1 MKKLIAATVL
11 VAAAGLVGGLTPA
24 TATAVS
30 GSAAQEQSVRN
41 GPSNV
46 HWTSCASATLQKRNA
61 QCAMVDVPLD
71 YSHPSGRKISLAISR
86 IKHTVR
92 DSKYQG
98 VMLVNPGGPG
108 GSGLIYSIL
117 GEFVPN
123 GAGSYYDWIGF
134 DPRGVGSS
142 RPAVSCDPKYF
153 GFHRPSY
160 VPTSRSIQRRWL
172 AKVKDYVED
181 CGERNGPILQHLTT
195 IDSAKDVDS
204 IRKALGAK
212 QINYYGFSYGTYL
225 GQVYGTLFGHRV
237 RRMVLDSSVNPE
249 RIWYLANLDQDIAF
263 NRNINIWF
271 GWVARYNSVYH
282 LGKTERAVR
291 DLWYSTLRRLGQHP
305 ADGKIG
311 ASEWTD
317 IFLLA
322 GYSQATWTDLADTF
336 AGYIHKHNVA
346 SLEQHYLDVNGYGND
361 NGYAVY
367 LGVECTDVQW
377 PRSWS
382 KWQRDNWKTYA
393 KAPFET
399 WGNAWFNAPCLY
411 WPAKAHKPIEI
422 DGEDVQSVLL
432 IDETLDAATPYSGSL
447 EVRERFPHSS
457 LIAVPGGTTHANSL
471 AGNACLDDQI
481 AAYLAHGTLP
491 RRVSGDRA
499 DTTCAPLPRP
509 VPAGATAPAAVA
521 DHGNSLTLIGRTALS
536 PAAFMAFA
544 RP

>member
-1 MKKLIAATVL
+1 MRKLIAGTAL
-11 VAAAGLVGGLTPA
+11 VAAAGLVGGMTPA

-30 GSAAQEQSVRN
+30 GSAQVQAVQN
-41 GPSNV
+41 GPSSV
-46 HWTSCASATLQKRNA
+46 HWTSCASTTLQKRNA
-61 QCAMVDVPLD
+61 QCAMVEVPLD
-71 YSHPSGRKISLAISR
+71 YSHPSGQRIQLAISR
-86 IKHTVR
+86 VKHTVSA
-92 DSKYQG
+92 SKYQG

-108 GSGLIYSIL
+108 GSGLTLSIL

-142 RPAVSCDPKYF
+142 KPAVSCDPKYF
-153 GFHRPSY
+153 GFNRPNY
-160 VPTSRSIQRRWL
+160 VPTSRSIQQAWL
-172 AKVKDYVED
+172 AKVKDYAED

-195 IDSAKDVDS
+195 VDSAKDMDS

-225 GQVYGTLFGHRV
+225 GQVYGTLFPERV
-237 RRMVLDSSVNPE
+237 RRMVLDSNVDPE
-249 RIWYLANLDQDIAF
+249 RIWYLANLDQDVAF

-271 GWVARYNSVYH
+271 GWIAKYDAVYH
-282 LGKTERAVR
+282 LGNTEAAVR
-291 DLWYSTLRRLGQHP
+291 KLWYSTLRKLGQHP

-317 IFLLA
+317 IFLFA
-322 GYSQATWTDLADTF
+322 GYYQATWTDLADTF
-336 AGYIHKHNVA
+336 AGYIHKNDVA
-346 SLEQHYLDVNGYGND
+346 NLEQHYLDTNTYGDD

-367 LGVECTDVQW
+367 LGVQCTDVQW

-393 KAPFET
+393 KAPYET
-399 WGNAWFNAPCLY
+399 WGNAWYNAPCLY
-411 WPAKAHKPIEI
+411 WPAKAHKPIKI

-457 LIAVPGGTTHANSL
+457 LIALPGGTSHANSL
-471 AGNACLDDQI
+471 FGDACLDNQI
-481 AAYLAHGTLP
+481 AAYLAHGTRP
-491 RRVSGDRA
+491 HRISGDRA
-499 DTTCAPLPRP
+499 DTTCAPLPQP
-509 VPAGATAPAAVA
+509 VPAGATATVA
-521 DHGNSLTLIGRTALS
+521 SGQGQSVALAGGARSSRTVLMS
-536 PAAFMAFA
+536 FFV

>member
-1 MKKLIAATVL
+1 MRKLLFGTVL
-11 VAAAGLVGGLTPA
+11 VATAGLIGGLTPA
-24 TATAVS
+24 VATPVS
-30 GSAAQEQSVRN
+30 GAAAGDRVVRN
-41 GPSNV
+41 GPSSV
-46 HWTSCASATLQKRNA
+46 HWTSCASPTLQKRKA
-61 QCAMVDVPLD
+61 QCAMVEVPLD

-86 IKHTVR
+86 IKHTVP

-108 GSGLIYSIL
+108 GSGLTLSIL

-123 GAGSYYDWIGF
+123 GAGNYYDWIGF

-142 RPAVSCDPKYF
+142 KPAVTCDPKYF

-160 VPTSRSIQRRWL
+160 VPTSRSTERAWL
-172 AKVKDYVED
+172 AKVKDYAED

-195 IDSAKDVDS
+195 VDSAKDMES

-225 GQVYGTLFGHRV
+225 GQVYGTLFPERV
-237 RRMVLDSSVNPE
+237 RRMVLDSNVNPE
-249 RIWYLANLDQDIAF
+249 RIWYLANLDQDVAF

-271 GWVARYNSVYH
+271 GWIAKYDSVYH
-282 LGKTERAVR
+282 LGKTEVAVR
-291 DLWYSTLRRLGQHP
+291 KLWYSTLHTLGQHP

-317 IFLLA
+317 IFLYA
-322 GYSQATWTDLADTF
+322 GYYESTWTDLADTF
-336 AGYIHKHNVA
+336 AGYIHKHDVA
-346 SLEQHYLDVNGYGND
+346 NLEQQYLAANGYGDD

-367 LGVECTDVQW
+367 LGVQCTDVQW
-377 PRSWS
+377 PRTWS
-382 KWQRDNWKTYA
+382 KWQRDNWRTYA
-393 KAPFET
+393 KAPYET
-399 WGNAWFNAPCLY
+399 WANAWYNAPCLY
-411 WPAKAHKPIEI
+411 WPAKAHKPIKI

-457 LIAVPGGTTHANSL
+457 LIALPGGTSHANSL
-471 AGNACLDDQI
+471 FGDACLDDQI
-481 AAYLAHGTLP
+481 AAYLAHGTRP

-499 DTTCAPLPRP
+499 DTTCAPLPQP
-509 VPAGATAPAAVA
+509 VPAGATAPAAA
-521 DHGNSLTLIGRTALS
+521 GQGQSLSLTGRIEGARAAL
-536 PAAFMAFA
+536 MASA